1 VERICFRLQVRPDR
15 LDEYR
20 ARHRE
25 VWPDMQQAL
34 RDTGWRNYS
43 LFLAG
48 DGQLIGYLECD
59 DFEKSRDA
67 MAATEVNTAW
77 QTEMAE
83 FFLDPDGRHAD
94 DAMAPLVE
102 VFHLD

>member
-1 VERICFRLQVRPDR
+1 VERICFRLQVKPDR

-20 ARHRE
+20 NRHRQ

-43 LFLAG
+43 LFLAD
-48 DGQLIGYLECD
+48 DGQLIGYLESD
-59 DFEKSRDA
+59 DFEKSRQA
-67 MAATEVNTAW
+67 MAATEVNAAW
-77 QTEMAE
+77 QRDMAP
-83 FFLDPDGRHAD
+83 FFVDTAGRHAD
-94 DAMAPLVE
+94 AAMAPLVE

>member
-1 VERICFRLQVRPDR
+1 MERVCFRLQVRPDR

-20 ARHRE
+20 ARHRQ

-43 LFLAG
+43 LFLAD
-48 DGQLIGYLECD
+48 DGQLIGYLESD

-67 MAATEVNTAW
+67 MAATEVNTTW

-83 FFLDPDGRHAD
+83 FFLEPSGRHPD
-94 DAMAPLVE
+94 TVMVPLVE

>member
-1 VERICFRLQVRPDR
+1 VERICFRLQVKPDR

-20 ARHRE
+20 DRHRQ

-43 LFLAG
+43 LFLAD
-48 DGQLIGYLECD
+48 DGQLIGYLESD

-67 MAATEVNTAW
+67 MAATDVNTAW
-77 QTEMAE
+77 QSGMAE
-83 FFLDPDGRHAD
+83 FFVDPAGRHAD
-94 DAMAPLVE
+94 AAMAPLVE